1 MKIQQLFSK
10 DKHLFA
16 KAVKLLNRTQGQDL
30 FPANYLDERTAD
42 ENSYVIAALEGSEVL
57 AIGVAQV
64 IKDLDYY
71 LAFDAEIKSNLE
83 NKIVGS
89 FSTLCVT
96 EDMQGMGIGQMLSQ
110 LRLDWLKS
118 KSCNV
123 VVGISWVSGL
133 ENTSDRV
140 FEKMGFRPVK
150 RVENF
155 FYESSLEKPFYCPGC
170 GAPPLHLCG
179 HHVYER
185 ESLELAS
192 RWPVRKQ
199 TFTTHTKPMLDK
211 LFGTK
216 IESRA

>member
-155 FYESSLEKPFYCPGC
+155 FYESSLKKPFFCPGC
-170 GAPPLHLCG
+170 GEPPCTCAAIM
-179 HHVYER
+179 YMR
-185 ESLELAS
+185 EI
-192 RWPVRKQ
+192 P
-199 TFTTHTKPMLDK
+199 
-211 LFGTK
+211 
-216 IESRA
+216 